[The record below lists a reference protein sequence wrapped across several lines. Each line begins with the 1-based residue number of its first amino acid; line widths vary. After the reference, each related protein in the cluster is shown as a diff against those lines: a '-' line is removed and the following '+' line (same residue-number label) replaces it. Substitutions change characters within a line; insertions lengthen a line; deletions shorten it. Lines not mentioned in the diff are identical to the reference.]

1 MRNSSSDLLWTCTIW
16 SMVSKSK
23 RDTLRSIRA
32 TRHLPENIRIKRKD
46 SNIESYRRNRWTSSK
61 AALLAPY
68 RLYLERQN
76 NSEHHLSCQ
85 RTMYGN
91 IHNRSS
97 LLVVSEHM
105 SHGSK
110 YPTWELFLHGSVYV
124 KLVLPAQCHDQHVV
138 RCGVHLG
145 RWDSYHKYFIDFQYI
160 KGSKRIPCSEEFHQ
174 DNADSSI
181 FGIHW
186 INGDSPQGDWRGLG
200 LRFVRVTFS
209 KDFR

>member
-1 MRNSSSDLLWTCTIW
+1 MCNSSSDLPWTCTIW

-23 RDTLRSIRA
+23 RDTLHSIRA

-46 SNIESYRRNRWTSSK
+46 SNIESYRRNHWTSSK

-68 RLYLERQN
+68 RLYLECQN
-76 NSEHHLSCQ
+76 NSEHHLSHQ

-110 YPTWELFLHGSVYV
+110 YPTWELFLHGSVYI
-124 KLVLPAQCHDQHVV
+124 KLVPPAQC
-138 RCGVHLG
+138 RALWCTS
-145 RWDSYHKYFIDFQYI
+145 RT
-160 KGSKRIPCSEEFHQ
+160 
-174 DNADSSI
+174 
-181 FGIHW
+181 
-186 INGDSPQGDWRGLG
+186 
-200 LRFVRVTFS
+200 LRFLPQIFHWFS
-209 KDFR
+209 IYQRKQKDTLLRGISSR